1 MADLGAIMCA
11 LLYKPCVMVCGVSA
25 LMYLRYGPQQQ
36 PPQPSSRD
44 LRVMACISSAAE
56 RSPQR
61 TCHSAADMPLY
72 ELLCLA
78 RPVLQREDLRRMIAK
93 VGRTVYDKGGVVMD
107 VKSYGLHPLAY
118 KIRGVHG
125 KYDQVG

>member
-1 MADLGAIMCA
+1 
-11 LLYKPCVMVCGVSA
+11 
-25 LMYLRYGPQQQ
+25 
-36 PPQPSSRD
+36 
-44 LRVMACISSAAE
+44 
-56 RSPQR
+56 
-61 TCHSAADMPLY
+61 MPLY

-93 VGRTVYDKGGVVMD
+93 IGRTVYDKGGVVMD
-107 VKSYGLHPLAY
+107 VQSYGLHPLAY